1 VAEDLTDVT
10 VVSTEFN
17 DVDDEIDGL
26 VIGPTLSILS
36 KKLSV
41 MEVSNDATE
50 ALLTVGFSYSSSP
63 TSFAEIS

>member
-1 VAEDLTDVT
+1 MYIYSRAVNFFWRRHVAWSFSFDCMDVAEDLTNVT

-36 KKLSV
+36 KK
-41 MEVSNDATE
+41 MEV
-50 ALLTVGFSYSSSP
+50 
-63 TSFAEIS
+63 

>member
-1 VAEDLTDVT
+1 MFIPRAVNFFWHKSHVAWSFSFDWRDVAEDLTDVT

-36 KKLSV
+36 KK
-41 MEVSNDATE
+41 MEV
-50 ALLTVGFSYSSSP
+50 
-63 TSFAEIS
+63 

>member
-1 VAEDLTDVT
+1 MAEDLTDVT

>member
-1 VAEDLTDVT
+1 MDVGEDLTNVT

-36 KKLSV
+36 KK
-41 MEVSNDATE
+41 MEV
-50 ALLTVGFSYSSSP
+50 
-63 TSFAEIS
+63 